1 MTINQSITALCLVV
15 ALVVG
20 YLFLPVW
27 QAWNR
32 YNGAETASEIC
43 AAGEGLAHAWSGLGF
58 HGKAKDIE
66 SSVNL
71 KCFIASVGQ

>member
-27 QAWNR
+27 QAQNLLD
-32 YNGAETASEIC
+32 GADTAAESC
-43 AAGEGLAHAWSGLGF
+43 AAGENLANAWGGLGF
-58 HGKAKDIE
+58 HEKADDIK
-66 SSVNL
+66 SSIVF
-71 KCFIASVGQ
+71 KCYMASIR